1 VRFRELVIRGLVLS
15 TIVAAPAALAQQIPR
30 SCDLEFPRGTS
41 TRANILTD
49 PAGKTIIYLGL
60 GVVARCIG
68 QGNNLTADS
77 AQYFESEGR
86 LFLVGNVR
94 YTEPRATVTSRTM
107 TYYQSDDHLH
117 AEGDVVAVLNNGSVL
132 RGPSVD
138 YWRSTPQRPL
148 TRTYAPGRPT
158 ITLVQR
164 DTTGRGRPPDTAHVV
179 SNQITMVGDS
189 LVYASGRVQI
199 TRPDL
204 LASGDSAFLDSGT
217 DFARLMREPSVKGK
231 GSRPFTLTGGVIDV
245 YSHNRQV
252 ERVVATPNG
261 HALSQD
267 LELVADSI
275 DLRVQNNQLQRAIS
289 WGKTRAHAVSPEREI
304 IADSIDAIMPGQRV
318 REVRAVRNAYAESN
332 PDSGVVSTQRDW
344 MRGDTIVALFDSIP
358 PTDTTSKPKIREI
371 LAEGGASSFYQMKS
385 SRGPAEKP
393 TINYVRGRII
403 DILFENRKVA
413 TVTVTDKATGVLIE
427 PATASTEERPGTPGA
442 TPASTPTTSPGA
454 TGTTRPT
461 TTSTTKP
468 NSAPPARPP
477 VTKPPV
483 TKPPVKP

>member
-1 VRFRELVIRGLVLS
+1 VRAGGPLLQRVLVATLA
-15 TIVAAPAALAQQIPR
+15 TTAAGAQEIPR
-30 SCDLEFPRGTS
+30 SCDLQFPTGTS
-41 TRANILTD
+41 TTATIQTD
-49 PAGKTIIYLGL
+49 LAGKRTIYLGR

-107 TYYQSDDHLH
+107 TYYQGDDHLH
-117 AEGDVVAVLNNGSVL
+117 AEGDVVAVMSNGSVL
-132 RGPSVD
+132 RGPSAD
-138 YWRSTPQRPL
+138 YWRSTAIRPQ
-148 TRTYAPGRPT
+148 TRMYAPGRPRVA
-158 ITLVQR
+158 LVQR
-164 DTTGRGRPPDTAHVV
+164 DTTGRGRPPDTANVV
-179 SNQITMVGDS
+179 ANTINMVGDS
-189 LVYASGRVQI
+189 LVYASGRVEI

-204 LASGDSAFLDSGT
+204 LAAGDSAFLDSGT

-231 GSRPFTLTGGVIDV
+231 GARPFTLTGGIIDV

-275 DLRVQNNQLQRAIS
+275 DLRVQANQLQRAIA
-289 WGKTRAHAVSPEREI
+289 WGKTRARAVSPEREI
-304 IADSIDAIMPGQRV
+304 ISDSIDVMMPGQRM

-344 MRGDTIVALFDSIP
+344 LRGDTIVAHFDSIP
-358 PTDTTSKPKIREI
+358 PTDTVSKPKIREI
-371 LAEGGASSFYQMKS
+371 VAEGSAQSFYQMKS
-385 SRGPAEKP
+385 SHGPVDKP

-403 DILFENRKVA
+403 DILFEDRKVA
-413 TVTVTDKATGVLIE
+413 TVTVTDKATGVLVE
-427 PATASTEERPGTPGA
+427 PATASTAPGQTTTPATPPATTPARPAGTPQ
-442 TPASTPTTSPGA
+442 
-454 TGTTRPT
+454 T
-461 TTSTTKP
+461 TTP
-468 NSAPPARPP
+468 PPARPP
-477 VTKPPV
+477 ATKPPV
-483 TKPPVKP
+483 RP